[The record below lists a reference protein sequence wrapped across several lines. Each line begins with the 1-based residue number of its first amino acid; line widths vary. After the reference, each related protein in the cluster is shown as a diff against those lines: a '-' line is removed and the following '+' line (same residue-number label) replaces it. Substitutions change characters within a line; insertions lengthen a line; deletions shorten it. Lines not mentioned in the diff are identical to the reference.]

1 MDVVYRQKKAHDKVV
16 KDLIPLRKDLHKKCM
31 VNYTTFQEY
40 IMRNKQ
46 PDEMFCSEC
55 GGIIKKSA
63 NFCSYCGVKREEPS
77 ATPFQ
82 ESSTLRTENHSWDQQ
97 IACPQCGRIIN
108 PSSSQC
114 PHCNTDIEVHLYT
127 KDVTSNESQ
136 KNCKNCGNILG
147 RAETKCSRCGI
158 SYSEKKDYTNT
169 TSYTSSSASDKKRL
183 PALLFVLFL
192 PVLGAHR
199 FYVGKTGSA
208 IAMIFG
214 YVSWIIG
221 MSLIISQETSGIL
234 FMLIGTG
241 IAIWQVVDL
250 VMIITGSF
258 TDIEGKPLEDWT

>member
-1 MDVVYRQKKAHDKVV
+1 
-16 KDLIPLRKDLHKKCM
+16 
-31 VNYTTFQEY
+31 
-40 IMRNKQ
+40 MRNKQ

-63 NFCSYCGVKREEPS
+63 NFCSHCGVKRAEPS

-82 ESSTLRTENHSWDQQ
+82 ESSTLSTENHSWDQQ
-97 IACPQCGRIIN
+97 TACPKCGRVIN

-114 PHCNTDIEVHLYT
+114 PHCNTDIINGE
-127 KDVTSNESQ
+127 
-136 KNCKNCGNILG
+136 
-147 RAETKCSRCGI
+147 

-183 PALLFVLFL
+183 PALLLVLFL

-214 YVSWIIG
+214 YVSGIIG
-221 MSLIISQETSGIL
+221 MSLIMAQETSGIL